1 MELASNERKVMSDDK
16 TKRRPQDS
24 SKINI
29 HEDYE
34 VRWWCDEF
42 GCTKDQLTAAVKAVG
57 VSAAAVRKYLG
68 K

>member
-1 MELASNERKVMSDDK
+1 MSDDK
-16 TKRRPQDS
+16 TKTRPQDS
-24 SKINI
+24 SKINV

-42 GCTKDQLTAAVKAVG
+42 KCTKAELIAAVKAVG
-57 VSAAAVRKYLG
+57 VSAAAVRKHLS